1 MSYLP
6 RLASFTLLTSAWL
19 GAAPAIPKGQVLAQ
33 VACVADQSQTYALY
47 IPTTF
52 DPAKKSPVLFCFDPG
67 ARGRNPVERFKEA
80 AEKFGW
86 IVAGSNNSRNGPW
99 DANAAAIKAM
109 VGDVTRHLPVD
120 GKRIYVAGLSGGARV
135 ACTVAASGMAQ
146 GVIACSA
153 GFGGSETPAR
163 VPFAFFGTA
172 GVTDF
177 NYRELRRVDRE
188 LADRKA
194 THRVVIFDG
203 GHEWLPSTLAIEA
216 LGWLELHAMR
226 TGARAK
232 DAAWIA
238 AQFAARTA
246 VVPEQPAVETW
257 RALRSLAADF
267 KGLADTAPIEQRA
280 KELAARRDVRDAL
293 KAEEKAEAREED
305 TVVSLLSAADDGR
318 VAALKKTVADLQA
331 KAQGADATE
340 RQRATRILQGVA
352 SSCGEMAREATRAG
366 EHERAAG
373 LLELSAMLRPDRART
388 LVELARARAQTG
400 ERKAALEAL
409 ERAVAAGYRDAEA
422 LAQDKAFDRIRREP
436 GFAVAL
442 EKMKAAGAVSS
453 PDSRRPGR

>member
-1 MSYLP
+1 MRLLF
-6 RLASFTLLTSAWL
+6 RLALFALLAGWL
-19 GAAPAIPKGQVLAQ
+19 TAAPEIPKGQVLPQ
-33 VACVADQSQTYALY
+33 VACGSDPGQTYALY

-52 DPAKKSPVLFCFDPG
+52 DPAKKHAVLFCFDPG
-67 ARGRNPVERFKEA
+67 ARGRNPVDRFKDA

-99 DANAAAIKAM
+99 DANATAIKAM

-135 ACTVAASGMAQ
+135 ACQVALGGMAQ

-153 GFGGSETPAR
+153 GFGGSETPGR

-188 LADRKA
+188 LAERKA
-194 THRVVIFDG
+194 AHRVVIFDG
-203 GHEWLPSTLAIEA
+203 GHEWLPASLAVEA
-216 LGWLELHAMR
+216 LGWLELQAMR

-238 AQFAARTA
+238 EQFAARSA
-246 VVPEQPAVETW
+246 AVPEQPAVETL

-267 KGLADTAPIEQRA
+267 KGLADTTPHEQRA
-280 KELAARRDVRDAL
+280 KELAARREVRDAL
-293 KAEEKAEAREED
+293 KAEEKADAREEEL
-305 TVVSLLSAADDGR
+305 VVSLLTAADDGR
-318 VAALKKTVADLQA
+318 VAAMKKTVADLQA
-331 KAQGADATE
+331 KAQGADAGE
-340 RQRATRILQGVA
+340 RQRATRVLQGVA

-366 EHERAAG
+366 ENERAAD
-373 LLELSAMLRPDRART
+373 LLELSAMLRPGRPRT
-388 LVELARARAQTG
+388 LIDLARARAQTG
-400 ERKAALEAL
+400 ERKAALEAI
-409 ERAVAAGYRDAEA
+409 ERAVSAGYRDADA

-436 GFAVAL
+436 GFAAAL
-442 EKMKAAGAVSS
+442 AKMKSAGPVSS
-453 PDSRRPGR
+453 PGSTPADP